1 MSPLGPVI
9 NFGRGGGG
17 GFRGGSHCFQGG
29 RGGGVSRQR
38 QSIKWDCRK
47 LTANVN
53 LLPTRGEGQ
62 S

>member
-17 GFRGGSHCFQGG
+17 DLGEDHIVFREDG
-29 RGGGVSRQR
+29 GGGVSRQR

-53 LLPTRGEGQ
+53 LLPTRGEGK